1 MDPNREAAFRVLL
14 RIERDSAYS
23 NIELNR
29 ITSGESSLNEAFV
42 RELVY
47 SVLRNRKYLDYMLR
61 QLVAKG
67 YDRLQPEVKTIL
79 RMGASQIEFLGSVP
93 DYAAVSEQAALCRK
107 AAPGR
112 TGFVNAVLR
121 NYIRKKDKLKKPE
134 QETDPVTRLLN
145 QYSCERWIVKK
156 WIRMFGEE
164 RAESLLAAGNRTPEL
179 CVSVNTL
186 KIGSEELMERLTRE
200 GFRCRREGDA
210 LFVRGSG
217 LIEGEAFREGLFFVQ
232 DRSSILAAE
241 ALAAR
246 PGERIIDPCAAPGG
260 KSFQLALQ
268 MKDQGTILSMDLYE
282 HRMELL
288 RKEAERLG
296 ITMIETKVRDAEDPI
311 PELAGTADRVICD
324 VPCSGLGVIRR
335 KPEIKYRKLPDGGR
349 ALAETQLRILLSS
362 SSYVRPGGVLMY
374 STCTINDME
383 NEGVAERFLEKNAGF
398 RKLAERQLLPDTDG
412 CDGFYYCV
420 MKKEG

>member
-29 ITSGESSLNEAFV
+29 ITSGEGSLNEAFV

-79 RMGASQIEFLGSVP
+79 RMGASQIGFFGSVP
-93 DYAAVSEQAALCRK
+93 DYAAVSEQAALCRT

-134 QETDPVTRLLN
+134 QEKDPVTRLLN

-232 DRSSILAAE
+232 DQSSILATE
-241 ALAAR
+241 ALGAQ

-260 KSFQLALQ
+260 KSFQLALR
-268 MKDQGTILSMDLYE
+268 MKDQGTIFSMDLYE

-335 KPEIKYRKLPDGGR
+335 KPEIKYRKLPDGGC